1 MPARRLKGFYFLQVG
16 EKEQASEG
24 PHGSMVQ
31 AALQGVPQVMRDRP
45 PTTSPIR
52 LASSESRV
60 SRFRN
65 SFFKLFFILS
75 PFNKWTASL
84 HQERSPVAYTL
95 RMTDASDADYETLR
109 HGAGLADRS
118 ACGRLVLT
126 GADRQRFLNG
136 QVTCDVKALT
146 PGTGAYGFFTSPQGR
161 ILADVSVLLH
171 GEEIWLEL
179 PPGREEAIAAQLQ
192 KYIIVD
198 RVEVRPLAGYRVLT
212 LLGSLAAEV
221 LRTWTPELPKSP
233 WSHLS
238 LPGFGEGGEP
248 VTLVRQD
255 GLGVEAWSLWAPAAA
270 TEALAARLLG
280 VSGGSHVRPVA
291 PEALEMV
298 RAEAGIPLY
307 GQDFG
312 AENFPQESGL
322 EERAVSYTKGCYLG
336 QEVVAR
342 IHFRGGVHKGLAGLV
357 FPAGDAVPAV
367 GTKLVF
373 EEKEVGTLTT
383 AIASPALGRPIGLAI
398 LHERAAAVGT
408 RMELAVE
415 AKKGES
421 GGPAE
426 VHSLPFVPAA

>member
-1 MPARRLKGFYFLQVG
+1 
-16 EKEQASEG
+16 
-24 PHGSMVQ
+24 
-31 AALQGVPQVMRDRP
+31 
-45 PTTSPIR
+45 
-52 LASSESRV
+52 
-60 SRFRN
+60 
-65 SFFKLFFILS
+65 
-75 PFNKWTASL
+75 
-84 HQERSPVAYTL
+84 
-95 RMTDASDADYETLR
+95 MTEASDVDYETLR

-118 ACGRLVLT
+118 AGGRLVLT

-146 PGTGAYGFFTSPQGR
+146 PGTGAYGFFTSPQGK

-179 PPGREEAIAAQLQ
+179 PPGRDEAIAAQLQ

-198 RVEVRPLAGYRVLT
+198 RVEVQPLAGYRVLT
-212 LLGSLAAEV
+212 LLGPRAAEV
-221 LRTWTPELPKSP
+221 LRTLTPTLPESP

-238 LPGFGEGGEP
+238 LPGFGDGGDGGEP

-255 GLGVEAWSLWAPAAA
+255 GLGVEAWSLWAPAAVA
-270 TEALAARLLG
+270 EELTARLLG
-280 VSGGSHVRPVA
+280 VSGGQGVRPVGPA
-291 PEALEMV
+291 ALEVV

-322 EERAVSYTKGCYLG
+322 EARAVSYTKGCYLG

-357 FPAGDAVPAV
+357 FPAGDAVPAA
-367 GTKLVF
+367 GTKLLY
-373 EEKEVGTLTT
+373 EEKEVGTLRT
-383 AIASPALGRPIGLAI
+383 AVASPALGRPIGLAI
-398 LHERAAAVGT
+398 LHQRALAVGT
-408 RMELAVE
+408 RVELADADE
-415 AKKGES
+415 KGVS

-426 VHSLPFVPAA
+426 VHPLPFVPAA